1 MSTLYEEKKE
11 KQTTVDHLELELSS
25 LEQRSILII
34 KEKKYLETLIF
45 KYDIDYSDY
54 RSVSL
59 LENCV
64 K

>member
-1 MSTLYEEKKE
+1 MSLLQEEKKE
-11 KQTTVDHLELELSS
+11 KQITTDNLELELSS

-54 RSVSL
+54 QSVFL
-59 LENCV
+59 LENYA

>member
-1 MSTLYEEKKE
+1 MSLLQEEKKE
-11 KQTTVDHLELELSS
+11 KQITTDNLELELSS
-25 LEQRSILII
+25 LEQRSIFII

-54 RSVSL
+54 QSVFL
-59 LENCV
+59 LENYA

>member
-1 MSTLYEEKKE
+1 MSSLHEEKKE
-11 KQTTVDHLELELSS
+11 KQTTIDHLELELSS

-45 KYDIDYSDY
+45 KYDIDYSDC

-59 LENCV
+59 PEN
-64 K
+64 